1 MTPILAQRLRTDRS
15 FERLYRRYVGDV
27 YRYAFAVC
35 RNAADAED
43 ITQTTF
49 LNAYRAAQTGQQP
62 RSPKNWLLAIAHN
75 VMRQRF
81 RQAARRP
88 DEVELGDGIAAAVP
102 DEEGYRAEDIRRALG
117 ELAFNQR
124 AALVMRELEG
134 RSYGEIAEILSISVS
149 AVETLIF
156 RARRALREQLEGSL
170 SCREAELAV
179 SRQLDGRLTRAD
191 KGALRA
197 HLRTCSD
204 CASFARSQ
212 RAQRAALKGLATIPL
227 PASLGS
233 FFGGGAAVG
242 TTVAVKAAAV
252 TALGLLVAGGGVETA
267 KQLRESH
274 AAAAAPST
282 RAVAPRSQSAATS
295 PPVAWALATQ
305 RHETRAKAAPTR
317 KATKTQSQSH
327 GQSVGNHGKA
337 NSHGQGA
344 KQEADAAGSL
354 PTTSLGKGRAVGR
367 TSQHARGQAKRK
379 QGARAAARRTATSE
393 QHGRSAVSHGKA
405 KAKGHADT
413 PGKVK
418 QSAPAPAKPKP
429 AETLHG
435 KPADGNQ
442 SGGNGGGSG
451 NGKKSA
457 AAEVDV
463 SLAGVSVAVFLAAP
477 GP

>member
-81 RQAARRP
+81 RQASRRP

-191 KGALRA
+191 RAALRA

-212 RAQRAALKGLATIPL
+212 RAQRAALKGLATIPV

-233 FFGGGAAVG
+233 FFSGGAAVG
-242 TTVAVKAAAV
+242 TTVAVKAAAA

-274 AAAAAPST
+274 AAAAAPSA
-282 RAVAPRSQSAATS
+282 RAAAPRSQGAATS
-295 PPVAWALATQ
+295 PPVAWALPVHREAT
-305 RHETRAKAAPTR
+305 KAAAVPTR
-317 KATKTQSQSH
+317 KATRTQSQGH
-327 GQSVGNHGKA
+327 GRSAGNHGKA
-337 NSHGQGA
+337 NGLGQGA
-344 KQEADAAGSL
+344 SEEAAAAGSL
-354 PTTSLGKGRAVGR
+354 PPTSQGNGKAAGR
-367 TSQHARGQAKRK
+367 TSQHTRGQAKRK
-379 QGARAAARRTATSE
+379 HGASAAAPRTATSA
-393 QHGRSAVSHGKA
+393 QHGRSAASHGKA
-405 KAKGHADT
+405 KAKGHADA
-413 PGKVK
+413 PVKVK
-418 QSAPAPAKPKP
+418 QPAPAPAKP
-429 AETLHG
+429 AETPPG
-435 KPADGNQ
+435 KPAGGNQ
-442 SGGNGGGSG
+442 GGGTGGGSG

-463 SLAGVSVAVFLAAP
+463 SVDGVAVAVSVPAA
-477 GP
+477 GL

>member
-15 FERLYRRYVGDV
+15 FERLYRRHVGDV

-81 RQAARRP
+81 RQASRRP
-88 DEVELGDGIAAAVP
+88 DEVELGDGMAATVP

-191 KGALRA
+191 KAALRA

-212 RAQRAALKGLATIPL
+212 RAQRSALKGLATIPV

-267 KQLRESH
+267 KQLRDSRAS
-274 AAAAAPST
+274 AAPSATAAAP
-282 RAVAPRSQSAATS
+282 RRESAATL
-295 PPVAWALATQ
+295 PPVAWGLSVQ
-305 RHETRAKAAPTR
+305 REQTTAAPVRTPKATR
-317 KATKTQSQSH
+317 KQSQGH
-327 GQSVGNHGKA
+327 GQSAENHGKA
-337 NSHGQGA
+337 NGHGQGA
-344 KQEADAAGSL
+344 NQQARAAGSL
-354 PTTSLGKGRAVGR
+354 PPTSNGRGKAVGR
-367 TSQHARGQAKRK
+367 TSQHTRGQAKRK
-379 QGARAAARRTATSE
+379 HGAPAAARRTATSA
-393 QHGRSAVSHGKA
+393 QHGRTAASHGKA
-405 KAKGHADT
+405 KAKGHADS
-413 PGKVK
+413 PVKVK
-418 QSAPAPAKPKP
+418 QPAPAPAKPADTP
-429 AETLHG
+429 SG
-435 KPADGNQ
+435 KPTDGSQ
-442 SGGNGGGSG
+442 GGGNGGGSG

-457 AAEVDV
+457 AAEVELSV
-463 SLAGVSVAVFLAAP
+463 AGLSVAVSVQ
-477 GP
+477 

>member
-81 RQAARRP
+81 RQASRRP
-88 DEVELGDGIAAAVP
+88 DEVELADGIAATVP
-102 DEEGYRAEDIRRALG
+102 DEEGYRAEDLRRALG

-179 SRQLDGRLTRAD
+179 SRQLDGRLSRAD

-212 RAQRAALKGLATIPL
+212 RAQRAALKGLATIPV

-233 FFGGGAAVG
+233 FFGGGGAVG
-242 TTVAVKAAAV
+242 TTVAVKAAAA

-267 KQLRESH
+267 KQLRDNR
-274 AAAAAPST
+274 AAAAAPSAKT
-282 RAVAPRSQSAATS
+282 AAPRPQSAATS
-295 PPVAWALATQ
+295 PPVAWALPALREETQ
-305 RHETRAKAAPTR
+305 AQAAPAR
-317 KATKTQSQSH
+317 KAIPTQSQSRGH
-327 GQSVGNHGKA
+327 STGNHGKA
-337 NSHGQGA
+337 NGRGQGA
-344 KQEADAAGSL
+344 NQEVEAAGSL
-354 PTTSLGKGRAVGR
+354 PPTSHGNGKAVGR
-367 TSQHARGQAKRK
+367 TSQHTRAQAKRK
-379 QGARAAARRTATSE
+379 HGAPAAARRTKAGQ
-393 QHGRSAVSHGKA
+393 QHGRSAASHGKA
-405 KAKGHADT
+405 RATATGPAD
-413 PGKVK
+413 
-418 QSAPAPAKPKP
+418 APAKAKRAAPTKP
-429 AETLHG
+429 AETPPG

-442 SGGNGGGSG
+442 GGGNGGGSG

-457 AAEVDV
+457 AAEVDR
-463 SLAGVSVAVFLAAP
+463 SLAGVAVAISVPAP

>member
-49 LNAYRAAQTGQQP
+49 LNAYRASQAGQQP

-81 RQAARRP
+81 RQASRRP
-88 DEVELGDGIAAAVP
+88 DEVELGDAVAAALP

-134 RSYGEIAEILSISVS
+134 RSYGEIAEILSLSVS

-179 SRQLDGRLTRAD
+179 SRQLDGRLSRSE

-212 RAQRAALKGLATIPL
+212 RAQRAALKALATIPV

-233 FFGGGAAVG
+233 FFGGGTAVG
-242 TTVAVKAAAV
+242 STVAVKAAAA

-267 KQLRESH
+267 KQLRGNH
-274 AAAAAPST
+274 AAAAEPS
-282 RAVAPRSQSAATS
+282 AKAAAPRRQSAATS
-295 PPVAWALATQ
+295 PPVAWALPVQ
-305 RHETRAKAAPTR
+305 RHETAAAAPARKPTR
-317 KATKTQSQSH
+317 TRSR
-327 GQSVGNHGKA
+327 
-337 NSHGQGA
+337 GQGQA
-344 KQEADAAGSL
+344 AGHPGKGNGHAQGAGHEAEAAGSL
-354 PTTSLGKGRAVGR
+354 PATSHGNGRALGR
-367 TSQHARGQAKRK
+367 TSQHTRGQAKRK
-379 QGARAAARRTATSE
+379 HGAPAVERRTTAPE
-393 QHGRSAVSHGKA
+393 QHGQSGASHSKS
-405 KAKGHADT
+405 KRKGHADA
-413 PGKVK
+413 PAKDK
-418 QSAPAPAKPKP
+418 QPAPAKP
-429 AETLHG
+429 AETPG
-435 KPADGNQ
+435 GTPTDGNQ
-442 SGGNGGGSG
+442 GGGNGGGGGS
-451 NGKKSA
+451 GKKSE
-457 AAEVDV
+457 AAEVNV
-463 SLAGVSVAVFLAAP
+463 SVAGVSVTVSVPAP
-477 GP
+477 SL

>member
-49 LNAYRAAQTGQQP
+49 LNAYRAAQAGQQP

-81 RQAARRP
+81 RQASRRP
-88 DEVELGDGIAAAVP
+88 DEVELGETVAAALP

-134 RSYGEIAEILSISVS
+134 RSYGEIAEILSLSVS

-179 SRQLDGRLTRAD
+179 SRQLDGRLTRAE

-197 HLRTCSD
+197 HLRTCAD

-212 RAQRAALKGLATIPL
+212 RAQRAALKGLATIPV

-242 TTVAVKAAAV
+242 STVAVKAAAA

-267 KQLRESH
+267 KQLRGNH
-274 AAAAAPST
+274 AATAAPSSKAAAPRPQSAATLPPVAWVLRARRNETKTAAAAPA
-282 RAVAPRSQSAATS
+282 R
-295 PPVAWALATQ
+295 
-305 RHETRAKAAPTR
+305 KPTR
-317 KATKTQSQSH
+317 TQSNGREQAAGH
-327 GQSVGNHGKA
+327 PGKGKGNA
-337 NSHGQGA
+337 QGA
-344 KQEADAAGSL
+344 KHEAEAAGSL
-354 PTTSLGKGRAVGR
+354 PATSHGNGRAVGR
-367 TSQHARGQAKRK
+367 TSQHTRGQAKRK
-379 QGARAAARRTATSE
+379 HGAPAAERRTAAGKHRG
-393 QHGRSAVSHGKA
+393 QSAASHGKA
-405 KAKGHADT
+405 KGKGHADVPAKT
-413 PGKVK
+413 E
-418 QSAPAPAKPKP
+418 QPAPVKP
-429 AETLHG
+429 AETPGG

-442 SGGNGGGSG
+442 GGGNGGSGGS
-451 NGKKSA
+451 GKKSA
-457 AAEVDV
+457 AADV
-463 SLAGVSVAVFLAAP
+463 NVSVAGVSVTVSVPAP
-477 GP
+477 GL

>member
-49 LNAYRAAQTGQQP
+49 LNAYRAAQAGQQP

-81 RQAARRP
+81 RQASRRP
-88 DEVELGDGIAAAVP
+88 DEVELGDGVAAAIP
-102 DEEGYRAEDIRRALG
+102 AEEGYSAEDIRRALG

-134 RSYGEIAEILSISVS
+134 RSYGEIAEILSLSVS

-179 SRQLDGRLTRAD
+179 SRQLDGRLSRAE

-212 RAQRAALKGLATIPL
+212 RAQRAALKGLATIPV

-242 TTVAVKAAAV
+242 STVAVKAAAA

-267 KQLRESH
+267 KQLRGNH
-274 AAAAAPST
+274 AATAAPSSKAAAP
-282 RAVAPRSQSAATS
+282 REQNLVTS
-295 PPVAWALATQ
+295 PPVAWALPLTAQRDETQ
-305 RHETRAKAAPTR
+305 AAASVPAQKPSR
-317 KATKTQSQSH
+317 GR
-327 GQSVGNHGKA
+327 GQAAGHPGKGNGQA
-337 NSHGQGA
+337 QGA
-344 KQEADAAGSL
+344 KHEAEAAGSL
-354 PTTSLGKGRAVGR
+354 TPTSHGNGRAVGR
-367 TSQHARGQAKRK
+367 SSQHTRGQAKRK
-379 QGARAAARRTATSE
+379 HGAPAAERRTVANE
-393 QHGRSAVSHGKA
+393 QRGQSVTSHGKA
-405 KAKGHADT
+405 KAKKTKGHAAA
-413 PGKVK
+413 PAKE
-418 QSAPAPAKPKP
+418 QPAPAKP
-429 AETLHG
+429 AETPGG

-442 SGGNGGGSG
+442 GGANGGGGGS
-451 NGKKSA
+451 GKKSA
-457 AAEVDV
+457 AADV
-463 SLAGVSVAVFLAAP
+463 NVSVAGVSLTVSVPAP
-477 GP
+477 GL

>member
-15 FERLYRRYVGDV
+15 FERLYRRYVGEV

-49 LNAYRAAQTGQQP
+49 LNAYRASQAGQQP

-81 RQAARRP
+81 RQASRRP
-88 DEVELGDGIAAAVP
+88 DEVELGDGVAAALP
-102 DEEGYRAEDIRRALG
+102 DEAGYSAEDIRRALG

-134 RSYGEIAEILSISVS
+134 RSYGEIAEILSLSVS

-179 SRQLDGRLTRAD
+179 SRQLDGRLSRAER
-191 KGALRA
+191 GALRA

-212 RAQRAALKGLATIPL
+212 RAQRVALKGLATIPV

-242 TTVAVKAAAV
+242 STVAVKAAAA

-267 KQLRESH
+267 KQLRGTH
-274 AAAAAPST
+274 AATAAPSAKAAAP
-282 RAVAPRSQSAATS
+282 RRQSAAIS
-295 PPVAWALATQ
+295 PPVAWALPAQRDETQ
-305 RHETRAKAAPTR
+305 AAAAAPAR
-317 KATKTQSQSH
+317 KQTPTQGH
-327 GQSVGNHGKA
+327 GRGQVAGHPGKGKGRA
-337 NSHGQGA
+337 QGA
-344 KQEADAAGSL
+344 KHEAEATGSL
-354 PTTSLGKGRAVGR
+354 PTVSHGNGRAVGR
-367 TSQHARGQAKRK
+367 TSQHTRGQAKRK
-379 QGARAAARRTATSE
+379 HGAPAAEHRTTTSE
-393 QHGRSAVSHGKA
+393 QRGRSSASHGKA
-405 KAKGHADT
+405 KAKAKSHADPPAKDT
-413 PGKVK
+413 
-418 QSAPAPAKPKP
+418 QPAPAKP
-429 AETLHG
+429 AETPGG
-435 KPADGNQ
+435 KPVEGNQ
-442 SGGNGGGSG
+442 GGANGKGGGS
-451 NGKKSA
+451 GKKSA
-457 AAEVDV
+457 ASDVDV
-463 SLAGVSVAVFLAAP
+463 SVAGVSVTVSVPAQGL
-477 GP
+477 

>member
-49 LNAYRAAQTGQQP
+49 LNAYRAAQAGQQP

-81 RQAARRP
+81 RQASRRP
-88 DEVELGDGIAAAVP
+88 DEVELGDAVAAALP
-102 DEEGYRAEDIRRALG
+102 NEEGYSAEDIRRALG

-134 RSYGEIAEILSISVS
+134 RSYGEIAEILSLSVS

-179 SRQLDGRLTRAD
+179 SRQLDGRLSRGE

-212 RAQRAALKGLATIPL
+212 RAQRAALKGLATIPV

-242 TTVAVKAAAV
+242 STVAVKAAAA
-252 TALGLLVAGGGVETA
+252 TAVGLLVAGGGVETA
-267 KQLRESH
+267 KQLRGNH
-274 AAAAAPST
+274 AAAAAPS
-282 RAVAPRSQSAATS
+282 AKAAAPRRQSAATS
-295 PPVAWALATQ
+295 PPVAWAVPAQ
-305 RHETRAKAAPTR
+305 RDDAEAAVAPTR
-317 KATKTQSQSH
+317 KPTRTQSH
-327 GQSVGNHGKA
+327 GEQAAGHPGKGNGHA
-337 NSHGQGA
+337 QGA
-344 KQEADAAGSL
+344 EKEAEAAGSL
-354 PTTSLGKGRAVGR
+354 PSTSHGNGKALGR
-367 TSQHARGQAKRK
+367 TSQHTRGQAKRK
-379 QGARAAARRTATSE
+379 HGAPAAERRTTASE
-393 QHGRSAVSHGKA
+393 QHGRSGASHGKS
-405 KAKGHADT
+405 KAKSHVNAPAKD
-413 PGKVK
+413 K
-418 QSAPAPAKPKP
+418 QPAPAKP
-429 AETLHG
+429 AETPGG

-442 SGGNGGGSG
+442 GSGNAGGGGSG
-451 NGKKSA
+451 KKPE
-457 AAEVDV
+457 AAEVNV
-463 SLAGVSVAVFLAAP
+463 SVAGVSVTVSVPAP
-477 GP
+477 GL

>member
-49 LNAYRAAQTGQQP
+49 LNAYRASQAGQQP

-81 RQAARRP
+81 RQASRRP
-88 DEVELGDGIAAAVP
+88 DQVELGDAVAATIP
-102 DEEGYRAEDIRRALG
+102 DEEGYSAEDIRRALG

-134 RSYGEIAEILSISVS
+134 RSYGEIAEILSVSVS

-179 SRQLDGRLTRAD
+179 SRQLDGRLSRAD

-212 RAQRAALKGLATIPL
+212 RAQRSALKGLAAIPL

-233 FFGGGAAVG
+233 FFGGGGGLGTAVAA
-242 TTVAVKAAAV
+242 KAAAA

-267 KQLRESH
+267 RQLH
-274 AAAAAPST
+274 ANHGAAAAPPAESST
-282 RAVAPRSQSAATS
+282 TPQQTAAGTP
-295 PPVAWALATQ
+295 PPVAWALPAQ
-305 RHETRAKAAPTR
+305 RDMARASAAPARTR
-317 KATKTQSQSH
+317 EQHTEHASAAASHAGTNNGHAQRGMATAAAASTSRGN
-327 GQSVGNHGKA
+327 GQ
-337 NSHGQGA
+337 
-344 KQEADAAGSL
+344 
-354 PTTSLGKGRAVGR
+354 AVGHDAQR
-367 TSQHARGQAKRK
+367 ARGQAKRK
-379 QGARAAARRTATSE
+379 HGAPAAAHRTASSGQSGQRRGGQAT
-393 QHGRSAVSHGKA
+393 ASHSKA
-405 KAKGHADT
+405 KAKAHRAET
-413 PGKVK
+413 RAKTK
-418 QSAPAPAKPKP
+418 QPPPAQPAEAPSKP
-429 AETLHG
+429 AEGSPGGG
-435 KPADGNQ
+435 KGDGN
-442 SGGNGGGSG
+442 GN
-451 NGKKSA
+451 KA
-457 AAEVDV
+457 AA
-463 SLAGVSVAVFLAAP
+463 
-477 GP
+477 

>member
-49 LNAYRAAQTGQQP
+49 MNAYRAVQSGQQP
-62 RSPKNWLLAIAHN
+62 RSAKNWLLAIAHN

-88 DEVELGDGIAAAVP
+88 NEVELGDAVAAAVP
-102 DEEGYRAEDIRRALG
+102 DEEGYSAEDIRRALG

-134 RSYGEIAEILSISVS
+134 RSYGEIAEILSLSVS

-179 SRQLDGRLTRAD
+179 SRQLDGRLSRAE
-191 KGALRA
+191 KGTLRA
-197 HLRTCSD
+197 HLRTCAD

-212 RAQRAALKGLATIPL
+212 RAQRAALKGLAAIPV

-242 TTVAVKAAAV
+242 TAVGAKAAAV
-252 TALGLLVAGGGVETA
+252 TAVGLLVAGGGVETA
-267 KQLRESH
+267 KHLRHDE
-274 AAAAAPST
+274 AAAGARAAAPAPPRQSAAPTAPPVAWEHPAGRPALPEAEASPPSRREHRRGGSSRSRGRAVGRQKQAEAREAEAAAPST
-282 RAVAPRSQSAATS
+282 SRAR
-295 PPVAWALATQ
+295 
-305 RHETRAKAAPTR
+305 
-317 KATKTQSQSH
+317 
-327 GQSVGNHGKA
+327 
-337 NSHGQGA
+337 
-344 KQEADAAGSL
+344 
-354 PTTSLGKGRAVGR
+354 GRAIGHQR
-367 TSQHARGQAKRK
+367 QHSSGAAKRK
-379 QGARAAARRTATSE
+379 HGAPAADHRTASRGKHRTRPA
-393 QHGRSAVSHGKA
+393 QAHGKGNA
-405 KAKGHADT
+405 TGQDA
-413 PGKVK
+413 
-418 QSAPAPAKPKP
+418 QAPAKEKQSS
-429 AETLHG
+429 G
-435 KPADGNQ
+435 KPAGTPGAKPADRGPAGTGSDG
-442 SGGNGGGSG
+442 G

-457 AAEVDV
+457 AAASISV
-463 SLAGVSVAVFLAAP
+463 AGLSVSVAATVPTL
-477 GP
+477 

>member
-49 LNAYRAAQTGQQP
+49 LNAYRAAQAGQQP

-81 RQAARRP
+81 RQASRRP
-88 DEVELGDGIAAAVP
+88 DEVELGDGVAAALP

-134 RSYGEIAEILSISVS
+134 RSYGEIAEILSLSVS

-179 SRQLDGRLTRAD
+179 SRQLDGRLTRAE

-197 HLRTCSD
+197 HLRTCAD

-242 TTVAVKAAAV
+242 STVGVKAAAA

-267 KQLRESH
+267 KQLRGNH
-274 AAAAAPST
+274 AATAAPSSKAAAP
-282 RAVAPRSQSAATS
+282 RPQSAATL
-295 PPVAWALATQ
+295 PPVAWALRAQ
-305 RHETRAKAAPTR
+305 RDETKTAAAAPARKPTR
-317 KATKTQSQSH
+317 TQSH
-327 GQSVGNHGKA
+327 GREQAAGHPGKGNGNAK
-337 NSHGQGA
+337 GA
-344 KQEADAAGSL
+344 KRETEAAGSL
-354 PTTSLGKGRAVGR
+354 PATSHGNGRVVGR
-367 TSQHARGQAKRK
+367 TSQHTRGQAKRK
-379 QGARAAARRTATSE
+379 HGVAASHRRTAASK
-393 QHGRSAVSHGKA
+393 QRGQSAASHGKA
-405 KAKGHADT
+405 KAKGRADAPAKT
-413 PGKVK
+413 E
-418 QSAPAPAKPKP
+418 QPAPAKP
-429 AETLHG
+429 AETPGG
-435 KPADGNQ
+435 KPGDGNQ
-442 SGGNGGGSG
+442 GGGNDGGGSS
-451 NGKKSA
+451 GKKSA
-457 AAEVDV
+457 AADV
-463 SLAGVSVAVFLAAP
+463 NVSVAGVSVTVSVPAP
-477 GP
+477 GL